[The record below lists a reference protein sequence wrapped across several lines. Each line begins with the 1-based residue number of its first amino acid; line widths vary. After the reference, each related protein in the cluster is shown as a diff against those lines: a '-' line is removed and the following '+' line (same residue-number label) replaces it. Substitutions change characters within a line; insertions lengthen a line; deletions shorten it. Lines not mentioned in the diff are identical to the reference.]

1 MEKRI
6 KVIEFSGESCA
17 NCYSLMP
24 ILHNILINYSDVEL
38 VHIEVDEEKID
49 IISKYQIDRV
59 PTILILLDEKEVGRC
74 RGYQPEEILALW
86 LEDKIENARES
97 RYL

>member
-24 ILHNILINYSDVEL
+24 ILHEIMKSYEDVEL
-38 VHIEVDEEKID
+38 SHIEITKEDMD
-49 IISKYQIDRV
+49 IITKYEIDRV
-59 PTILILLDEKEVGRC
+59 PTILILKDDVEVGRC
-74 RGYQPEEILALW
+74 RGYQPEEILAIW
-86 LEDKIENARES
+86 LEDKIENAR
-97 RYL
+97 RK